1 VSRPTACV
9 GGGRYAW
16 LLPKTGCACIVHAA
30 KEYDEGTMARTTAES
45 EAQPSATKGT
55 VARRLVSLD
64 AFRGA
69 TMALMVLV
77 NTPGDGSHVYPWL
90 EHSEWHGW
98 TPTDVVF
105 PSFLWIMGL
114 AMTLSLG
121 RAMEAGVSRATL
133 LGRVL
138 RRGAILYALG
148 ILVYAYPGFSF
159 STQRLLGVLQRIA
172 ICYVIAAAIY
182 MTTRLRGQI
191 VWIVGLLVGYWLMM
205 TLIPVPGF
213 GPGRL
218 DVEGNLAHYVDRVVL
233 GAHNYLFTKTW
244 DPEGIVSTLPAIAT
258 TLLGIMAGHI
268 IRLAR
273 PLAEKCAWLF
283 VAGNL
288 LIATGVV
295 CNIWMPINKKLWT
308 TSFSLFMAGLDFV
321 VFAIFLWLIDGQG
334 YKRAVKPLVV
344 MGMNAIAVYLASE
357 FLEEALDS
365 IRWAS
370 GGRTI
375 TLHGWLFQ
383 TLFAPLASPVNASL
397 LYAIA
402 YTLLMF
408 GMAYGMYRRGWLVRV

>member
-1 VSRPTACV
+1 MAQTT
-9 GGGRYAW
+9 
-16 LLPKTGCACIVHAA
+16 TG
-30 KEYDEGTMARTTAES
+30 S
-45 EAQPSATKGT
+45 EAQTNPTRGT
-55 VARRLVSLD
+55 VAPRLVSLD

-90 EHSEWHGW
+90 EHAEWHGW

-105 PSFLWIMGL
+105 PSFLWIMGV

-121 RAMEAGVSRATL
+121 RAIEAGGSRAVL
-133 LGRVL
+133 LGKVL
-138 RRGAILYALG
+138 RRSAILYALG

-172 ICYVIAAAIY
+172 ICYLIAAAIY

-191 VWIVGLLVGYWLMM
+191 VWLVGLLAGYWLMM

-218 DVEGNLAHYVDRVVL
+218 DVDGNLAHYVDRVVL
-233 GAHNYLFTKTW
+233 GSHNYLLTETW

-258 TLLGIMAGHI
+258 TLFGIMAGRI

-288 LIATGVV
+288 LIAIGLI
-295 CNIWMPINKKLWT
+295 CNTWLPINKKLWT
-308 TSFSLFMAGLDFV
+308 SSFSLFMAGLDFV
-321 VFAIFLWLIDGQG
+321 IFAIFLWLIDFQG
-334 YKRAVKPLVV
+334 YKRVVKPLVV
-344 MGMNAIAVYLASE
+344 MGMNAIVVYLASE
-357 FLEEALDS
+357 FLAEAFDW

-370 GGRTI
+370 DGRMT
-375 TLHGWLFQ
+375 TLHGWLFR
-383 TLFAPLASPVNASL
+383 TFFAPLASPINASL